1 MQLHLHIRNGRID
14 FQNAHEHINSTYP
27 IKNILANNLATRT
40 MQYYSF
46 VISAR
51 ENLVSAHTH
60 TQNTQHW
67 HTLCVFFF
75 FYLCSFCLLISHSQ
89 CLTELVSDR
98 LLIYELFSFISYQI
112 RLFAII
118 FFAVA
123 HTLFGCCVDPPTPT
137 IVSNVLAFY
146 LFYRSNLIDACALCV
161 LEDSES
167 MYDWRGFY
175 ARLATFLFICLW
187 KSKSFL
193 LDQQNKNVFL

>member
-67 HTLCVFFF
+67 HTLCVFFLFVFLLFAYFTFPMFNWACFGQIADLWTLF
-75 FYLCSFCLLISHSQ
+75 FH
-89 CLTELVSDR
+89 
-98 LLIYELFSFISYQI
+98 FISNTAVCHY
-112 RLFAII
+112 
-118 FFAVA
+118 FF
-123 HTLFGCCVDPPTPT
+123 CCCTH
-137 IVSNVLAFY
+137 SFWVLRWSTNTNNRVQCIGLLSF
-146 LFYRSNLIDACALCV
+146 LSVEFDWRVCSLCV
-161 LEDSES
+161 
-167 MYDWRGFY
+167 RGQW
-175 ARLATFLFICLW
+175 I
-187 KSKSFL
+187 
-193 LDQQNKNVFL
+193 NVWLKRILCTIGNVSIHLPMEVEIIPSWPTK